1 MAQNAAWLVQFIR
14 DEAAKAQ
21 QSVLSLAVVTSV
33 EPFRIKLSGVELGSP
48 FLSVSSGLLEAVGVD
63 DPRVNPGDTVLVAA
77 LSGQQ
82 HYVALTKVVSV

>member
-1 MAQNAAWLVQFIR
+1 MAQSAAWLVQFIR

-21 QSVLSLAVVTSV
+21 QPALSLAVVTSV

-48 FLSVSSGLLEAVGVD
+48 FLSTGAGLLEAAGGD
-63 DPRVNPGDTVLVAA
+63 ASRVNPGDTVLVAA